1 MNTEYNIYPL
11 GDSGIVVSFGEVIH
25 PTIHTNIQQFIA
37 ILEANRFEGM
47 IEYVPAFTT
56 VTIYYKPHYFFNRI
70 GKAPYEIVK
79 SKVEALLQI
88 PKAEGELTSRIVE
101 IPVCYGDEFGPDLAH
116 VANYHQLTEE
126 EVIKVHSSG
135 DYLVYMIGFAPGFP
149 YLGGMDERLATPRKE
164 KPQASIPKGSVGI
177 AGGQT
182 GIYPLETPGGWQI
195 IGRTPLS
202 LFNPLD
208 HKPVLLQ
215 AGDSIRFI
223 PITKE
228 EYVAQKEGD
237 HEY

>member
-25 PTIHTNIQQFIA
+25 PAIHTKVQQFIA
-37 ILEANRFEGM
+37 TLEANRFEGI

-56 VTIYYKPHYFFNRI
+56 VTIYYKPSNFANRV
-70 GKAPYEIVK
+70 GKTPYEIVK
-79 SKVEALLQI
+79 NKVEALLQLL
-88 PKAEGELTSRIVE
+88 KTEGESTSRIVE
-101 IPVCYGDEFGPDLAH
+101 IPVCYGDEFGPDLDY

-126 EVIKVHSSG
+126 EIIKIHSSE

-149 YLGGMDERLATPRKE
+149 YLGGMNKRLATPRKGN
-164 KPQASIPKGSVGI
+164 PQAAIPKGSVGI
-177 AGGQT
+177 AGEQT

-202 LFNPLD
+202 LFKPLD
-208 HKPVLLQ
+208 QKPVLLK